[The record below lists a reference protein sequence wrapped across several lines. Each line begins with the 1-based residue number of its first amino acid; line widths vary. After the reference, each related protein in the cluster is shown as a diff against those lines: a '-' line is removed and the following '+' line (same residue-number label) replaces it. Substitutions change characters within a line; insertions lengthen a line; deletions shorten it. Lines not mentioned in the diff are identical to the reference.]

1 MVHPL
6 VVSPLLPPLQVLLRL
21 LVTDVPLPTTSDVS
35 DIRRTLD
42 HVLTVQ
48 AAYGQILV
56 DLLNE
61 IRAVVDGDVPP
72 PTTSD
77 DSDI

>member
-1 MVHPL
+1 M
-6 VVSPLLPPLQVLLRL
+6 SFPPPPSS
-21 LVTDVPLPTTSDVS
+21 TGAAAADADVPPPTSSNDL

-61 IRAVVDGDVPP
+61 IRGLRTKLAQF
-72 PTTSD
+72 
-77 DSDI
+77 